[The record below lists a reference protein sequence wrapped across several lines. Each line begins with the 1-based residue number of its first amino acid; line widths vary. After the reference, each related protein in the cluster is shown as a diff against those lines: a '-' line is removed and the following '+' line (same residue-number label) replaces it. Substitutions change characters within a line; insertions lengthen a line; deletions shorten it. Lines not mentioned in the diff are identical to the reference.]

1 MKKKYVT
8 FEQAKLL
15 QEKGFDVV
23 EYLKIDDE
31 NPLNL
36 NSNYNPREYQPWYLD
51 LPQYEIVDWLLE
63 NHKLWVS
70 VHPNNNNTW
79 SNLVEDVSDKG
90 WTRSNGTRRSIPRDN
105 GINVLKQYSNPQ
117 EAYSA
122 AITYCLKEII

>member
-51 LPQYEIVDWLLE
+51 LPQHEVAEWLLE
-63 NHKLWVS
+63 KHRIW
-70 VHPNNNNTW
+70 
-79 SNLVEDVSDKG
+79 
-90 WTRSNGTRRSIPRDN
+90 
-105 GINVLKQYSNPQ
+105 INVGYSGDETVYMMTTNIKGDVLWNEKGFNTPQ

-122 AITYCLKEII
+122 AFDYILKQLI